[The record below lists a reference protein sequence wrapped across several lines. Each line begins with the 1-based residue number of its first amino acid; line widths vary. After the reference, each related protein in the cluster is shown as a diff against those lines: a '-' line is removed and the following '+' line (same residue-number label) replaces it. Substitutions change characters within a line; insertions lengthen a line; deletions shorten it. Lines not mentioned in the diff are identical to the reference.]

1 METITLEE
9 LTADHA
15 MMTRVDR
22 KYLLRTRDMEQLWED
37 LPGGTRVLEIGGTV
51 HHGYETTYYDTGSLD
66 CYLDA
71 ARKRRRRFKVRTRT
85 YCSTGASF
93 LELKTKGPRG
103 VTVKERIPIDASGD
117 HWAWFDTHARGTGCR
132 ASELEPVLENT
143 YTRTTLSPPDTGRAT
158 IDTDLVWRNQHGE
171 LAGLDLVIVETKS
184 GATPSL
190 IDRLLWHHGH
200 RPRRLSKFGCGMAAL
215 NPDLPANNWHRTLAD
230 HFERTTTHA

>member
-9 LTADHA
+9 LTRTDA

-22 KYLLRTRDMEQLWED
+22 KYLLSKQDAEQLRSK
-37 LPGGTRVLEIGGTV
+37 LPAGTRILDIGGV
-51 HHGYETTYYDTGSLD
+51 VRHGYDTTYYDTADLG

-71 ARKRRRRFKVRTRT
+71 ARKRRHRFKVRTRT
-85 YCSTGASF
+85 YGSTGTSF

-103 VTVKERIPIDASGD
+103 VTVKERTLIDDTSN
-117 HWAWFDTHARGTGCR
+117 HWAWFDSQRSVTGCE
-132 ASELEPVLENT
+132 ACDLVPVLENT
-143 YTRTTLSPPDTGRAT
+143 YQRTTLSPPDMGRAT

-171 LAGLDLVIVETKS
+171 IADLDLVIVETKS

-190 IDRLLWHHGH
+190 IDKLLWQHGH

-215 NPDLPANNWHRTLAD
+215 NPDLPANNWHRTLTD
-230 HFERTTTHA
+230 FFERTPSHA